1 MLAAMHKLV
10 QSKGDKQS
18 LGSYAFSIANSFGYD
33 PRELMK
39 LYKDRYNV
47 SEDVTAG
54 ELNALERVV
63 DRAFAQV
70 GIDVEFTKHFLD
82 RANDKRNGEPIT
94 VKELAQLFSK
104 EIRTWGKPIA
114 QMGPDTEA
122 VMKDLE
128 TDINIPFVL
137 RWNGKELEMIAK
149 TVMRKKNFRTS
160 NKEFPVENTPGTL
173 LHKINWGGQ
182 NKSQQPKQNTQQSKE
197 KPRNR
202 FDKIVNWYKDLFD
215 EIRLE
220 ENFADGKVKGKSKP
234 GRVKR
239 AGASCDGS
247 VTELRR
253 KAKNSSGEKQ
263 KMYHWCANMKAGK
276 KK

>member
-1 MLAAMHKLV
+1 
-10 QSKGDKQS
+10 
-18 LGSYAFSIANSFGYD
+18 
-33 PRELMK
+33 
-39 LYKDRYNV
+39 
-47 SEDVTAG
+47 
-54 ELNALERVV
+54 
-63 DRAFAQV
+63 
-70 GIDVEFTKHFLD
+70 
-82 RANDKRNGEPIT
+82 
-94 VKELAQLFSK
+94 
-104 EIRTWGKPIA
+104 
-114 QMGPDTEA
+114 MGPDTEA

-160 NKEFPVENTPGTL
+160 NKEFPVENAPGTL

-182 NKSQQPKQNTQQSKE
+182 NKPQQPKQNTQQQPKA

-202 FDKIVNWYKDLFD
+202 FDKLVNWYKELFD

-220 ENFADGKVKGKSKP
+220 ENFADGKKKGKSRP

-247 VTELRR
+247 VSELRR

-263 KMYHWCANMKAGK
+263 KMYHWCANMKSGK